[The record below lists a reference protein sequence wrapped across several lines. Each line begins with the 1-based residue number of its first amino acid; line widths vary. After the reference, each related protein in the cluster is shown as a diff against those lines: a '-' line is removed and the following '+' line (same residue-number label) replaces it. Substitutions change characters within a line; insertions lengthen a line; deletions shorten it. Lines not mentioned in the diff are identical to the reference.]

1 MEIMPYSDRNNVT
14 AITERP
20 LTQNRPAI
28 VSTDWRAQLPV
39 LAAKGVTLREL
50 RLEDAPALLAMLTTE
65 EVSRF
70 ISPPPTTVDGFERF
84 ITWARRQREA
94 GQYVCF
100 GVVPEG
106 MTTAV
111 GLFQVRSMEPGFA
124 SAEWGF
130 VIGSPYWGTGLFMA
144 GAELVLEFAFKTI
157 GAFRLEARSAVQ
169 NGRGNGAMRK
179 VNGVREAILRH
190 SFLRNGRYYD
200 QVLYSILE
208 DDWRASRQPIHALLP
223 QHVH

>member
-20 LTQNRPAI
+20 LSQNRPAT

-39 LAAKGVTLREL
+39 LAAEGVTLREL

-70 ISPPPTTVDGFERF
+70 ISPPPTSVEGFERF

-169 NGRGNGAMRK
+169 NGRGNGALRK
-179 VNGVREAILRH
+179 LGAEREGVLKKAFLLR
-190 SFLRNGRYYD
+190 GTYYD
-200 QVLYSILE
+200 QNIWSILASAWAQAKVTWE
-208 DDWRASRQPIHALLP
+208 PRAA
-223 QHVH
+223 

>member
-20 LTQNRPAI
+20 LSQHRPAI

-70 ISPPPTTVDGFERF
+70 ISPPPTTVEGFERF

-111 GLFQVRSMEPGFA
+111 GLFQVRAMEPGFA

-169 NGRGNGAMRK
+169 NGRGNGALRK
-179 VNGVREAILRH
+179 LGAEREGVLKKAFLLR
-190 SFLRNGRYYD
+190 GTYYD
-200 QVLYSILE
+200 QNIWSILASAWAQAKVTWE
-208 DDWRASRQPIHALLP
+208 PRAA
-223 QHVH
+223 